1 MKKSAVLLLE
11 GRADGVCAGGRIAG
25 TDVDLFS
32 GAGAGAV
39 VIYAV
44 GDVTGN
50 TVVLVAGLAGLF
62 RGIVV
67 HSFQNPFNPK
77 NYERY
82 FLFRLLLC
90 LCFARVI
97 HARRRSL

>member
-1 MKKSAVLLLE
+1 MKNSTVLLLE

-44 GDVTGN
+44 GNVAN
-50 TVVLVAGLAGLF
+50 NAVVAFAGVLFIFAVHHNFKNSFLA
-62 RGIVV
+62 
-67 HSFQNPFNPK
+67 S
-77 NYERY
+77 
-82 FLFRLLLC
+82 
-90 LCFARVI
+90 
-97 HARRRSL
+97 S

>member
-11 GRADGVCAGGRIAG
+11 GRADSVCAGGRIAG

-44 GDVTGN
+44 GDVAGN
-50 TVVLVAGLAGLF
+50 TVVLVAGLF